1 MSWFKEQ
8 LHGHVAQSFEISE
21 LLYEGR
27 TAFQAVRIFRNDTLG
42 RVMTLDE
49 VVQTTEA
56 DEFIYHEMIT
66 HVPIVAHG
74 AAKQVLII
82 GGGDGGVL
90 EEALKHAGVEKV
102 VQCEIDEEVTQLSRR
117 HLPSICGKA
126 FEDPRTECVFGD
138 GAKYVAETDERFEV
152 VIIDSTDPAGP
163 GLVLF
168 SEEFYRNC
176 KRCMTPGGIL
186 VTQNG
191 VPFLQRDELKSSVQ
205 SFRKIW
211 THGGC
216 YFAGVPTYYCGPMAL
231 GWASDG
237 PDLRAVDE
245 AQIAARFAA
254 SGLRTRWY
262 NPEIHRAAFAVP
274 QYLKDVVG

>member
-8 LHGHVAQSFEISE
+8 LHKHVAQSFEVSE

-27 TAFQAVRIFRNDTLG
+27 TAFQAVRIFRNETLG

-56 DEFIYHEMIT
+56 DEFIYHEMIS
-66 HVPIVAHG
+66 HPAILAHG
-74 AAKQVLII
+74 SVRKVLII

-90 EEALKHAGVEKV
+90 EEVLKHGVEKV
-102 VQCEIDEEVTQLSRR
+102 VQCEIDREVTELSKQ

-126 FEDPRTECVFGD
+126 FDDPRTECVFGD

-191 VPFLQRDELKSSVQ
+191 VPFLQRDELKSSVAA
-205 SFRKIW
+205 FRKIW
-211 THGGC
+211 KHGGC
-216 YFAGVPTYYCGPMAL
+216 LFAGVPTYYCGPMAL

-237 PDLRAVDE
+237 HDLKAVEGDK
-245 AQIAARFAA
+245 IAERFAK
-254 SGLRTRWY
+254 SRLETRWY

-274 QYLKDVVG
+274 QYLKDIVG

>member
-1 MSWFKEQ
+1 VSWFKEQ
-8 LHGHVAQSFEISE
+8 LHRHVAQSFEISE

-56 DEFIYHEMIT
+56 DEFIYHEMIS
-66 HVPIVAHG
+66 HPAILAHG
-74 AAKQVLII
+74 AVRKVLIV

-90 EEALKHAGVEKV
+90 EEVLKHGVEKV
-102 VQCEIDEEVTQLSRR
+102 VQCEIDREVTELSRR
-117 HLPSICGKA
+117 HLPSICGQA
-126 FEDPRTECVFGD
+126 FDDPRTECVFGD
-138 GAKYVAETDERFEV
+138 GARYVAETDERFEL

-168 SEEFYRNC
+168 SEAFYRNC

-191 VPFLQRDELKSSVQ
+191 VPFLQRDELKNSIAA
-205 SFRKIW
+205 FRKIW

-237 PDLRAVDE
+237 DLKAVE
-245 AQIAARFAA
+245 PVKIAERFAK
-254 SGLRTRWY
+254 SRIETRWY
-262 NPEIHRAAFAVP
+262 NPDMHRAAFAVP
-274 QYLKDVVG
+274 QYLRDIVG

>member
-1 MSWFKEQ
+1 VNWFREQ
-8 LHGHVAQSFEISE
+8 LHKHVAQSFEISE
-21 LLYEGR
+21 LIYEGR
-27 TAFQAVRIFRNDTLG
+27 TAFQAVRIFRNGTLG

-56 DEFIYHEMIT
+56 DEFIYHEMIS
-66 HVPIVAHG
+66 HPAILAHG
-74 AAKQVLII
+74 AVRKVLIV

-90 EEALKHAGVEKV
+90 EEVLKHGVEKV
-102 VQCEIDEEVTQLSRR
+102 VQCEIDREVTELSRA

-138 GAKYVAETDERFEV
+138 GARYVAETEERFEL

-176 KRCMTPGGIL
+176 RRCMTPGGVL

-191 VPFLQRDELKSSVQ
+191 VPFLQRDELQNSVAA
-205 SFRKIW
+205 FRKIFN
-211 THGGC
+211 HGGC
-216 YFAGVPTYYCGPMAL
+216 YLAGVPTYYCGPMAL

-237 PDLRAVDE
+237 CNLKAVDE
-245 AQIAARFAA
+245 AGIAERFAR
-254 SGLRTRWY
+254 SRIETRWY
-262 NPEIHRAAFAVP
+262 NPEIHRAAFALP
-274 QYLKDVVG
+274 QYLKALVG